1 MRQRTCAILALL
13 LLLQFLLC
21 ANLSGKRP
29 FMDEGSYLSSAWL
42 FSKGETPYTGF
53 ILEKPLGIV
62 FTFSALF
69 SAFPASIL
77 SARLAMAAV
86 AMLQLLAIFF
96 IAKKFFDSE
105 PAALAAGFLFA
116 MWSIPFSSYLTSN
129 EPFMALLSSIA
140 LFFMH
145 ECLVKKRS
153 YPALIGFGLPLG
165 LSILFKQTMV
175 VYSAFFAIAF
185 FALCW
190 RWKKQLPSKKETALL
205 FFLIAAPAAIMCAYL
220 LLINSFN
227 EFVATMLFLS
237 SLVES
242 GSFLVIDARSLIA
255 VAAFAFMPVAL
266 IGLLAKTRF
275 TEKKE
280 KELLL
285 LLLWFSVGFV
295 NMFPFRGCCFHLLP
309 SLPAASL
316 IGGFIAAKAMQKK
329 HGKKLLLFSVVAI
342 LSAAAAAIGSQMVF
356 SSEAYGFEN
365 LATVCKF
372 IEQNSGANERI
383 LVMPAVPET
392 YFLSK
397 RMPAAS
403 QMQFFDQYGEQFQQ
417 KMIGRIIQ
425 NKPVLVVYFSKE
437 KNLQYTGPH
446 LIDAFIRE
454 NFEET
459 KKIELHPPL
468 YKFFNYAIVLKPK

>member
-145 ECLVKKRS
+145 EYLVKKRS

-175 VYSAFFAIAF
+175 VYSAFQGGICLQAEGA
-185 FALCW
+185 
-190 RWKKQLPSKKETALL
+190 SK
-205 FFLIAAPAAIMCAYL
+205 
-220 LLINSFN
+220 
-227 EFVATMLFLS
+227 
-237 SLVES
+237 LV
-242 GSFLVIDARSLIA
+242 SFL
-255 VAAFAFMPVAL
+255 
-266 IGLLAKTRF
+266 
-275 TEKKE
+275 
-280 KELLL
+280 
-285 LLLWFSVGFV
+285 
-295 NMFPFRGCCFHLLP
+295 
-309 SLPAASL
+309 
-316 IGGFIAAKAMQKK
+316 
-329 HGKKLLLFSVVAI
+329 
-342 LSAAAAAIGSQMVF
+342 
-356 SSEAYGFEN
+356 
-365 LATVCKF
+365 
-372 IEQNSGANERI
+372 
-383 LVMPAVPET
+383 
-392 YFLSK
+392 
-397 RMPAAS
+397 
-403 QMQFFDQYGEQFQQ
+403 
-417 KMIGRIIQ
+417 
-425 NKPVLVVYFSKE
+425 
-437 KNLQYTGPH
+437 
-446 LIDAFIRE
+446 
-454 NFEET
+454 
-459 KKIELHPPL
+459 
-468 YKFFNYAIVLKPK
+468 